1 MAAAVGNMAKKKQV
15 PLKDVKL
22 LWGIAAQCTICKCRL
37 CNENGYLI
45 GEHAHIRGENP
56 GSARYDKDYPEDKLT
71 KEENLILLCANCHSI
86 IDKDEINWSVEKL
99 LEIKRN
105 FIDSVVRRISN
116 IEPPKASLIV
126 DVVEVFYNSIIQQ
139 CGNDKPLDVTQRTI
153 SLVQKN
159 DKNDFPHQLSEILV
173 SAYMKYF
180 DSIQTF
186 FSDPRNAESLRKLQG
201 VINTLNIRLFA
212 QNQGRLSS
220 FMFYKIAQ
228 DIIEKNSQLSGERED
243 TLSII
248 LFYMY
253 YHCDIGLK

>member
-1 MAAAVGNMAKKKQV
+1 MANKKQV
-15 PLKDVKL
+15 TSKDVKL
-22 LWGIAAQCTICKCRL
+22 LWGVSAQCAICRCHLWHK
-37 CNENGYLI
+37 NGYII

-56 GSARYDKDYPEDKLT
+56 GSARFDENYPENKVT
-71 KEENLILLCANCHSI
+71 TEENLILLCANCHSM
-86 IDKDEINWSVEKL
+86 IDKDEDNWTVDKL
-99 LEIKRN
+99 LDTKRK
-105 FIDSVVRRISN
+105 FIDDVVRRISH

-126 DVVEVFYNSIIQQ
+126 DVVEIFYNSIIQSG
-139 CGNDKPLDVTQRTI
+139 GNDAPLDVIQRTV

-159 DKNDFPHQLSEILV
+159 DKNDFNHQLSEILV

-180 DSIQTF
+180 DDIQSF

-220 FMFYKIAQ
+220 LMFYEIAQ

>member
-1 MAAAVGNMAKKKQV
+1 MSNKKQV
-15 PLKDVKL
+15 SPKDVKL
-22 LWGIAAQCTICKCRL
+22 LWGVGAQCTICHCHL
-37 CNENGYLI
+37 WYENGYII

-56 GSARYDKDYPEDKLT
+56 GSARYDKDYPKDKLT
-71 KEENLILLCANCHSI
+71 TEENLILLCANCHSM
-86 IDKDEINWSVEKL
+86 IDKDEDSWSVEKL
-99 LEIKRN
+99 LETKRN

-139 CGNDKPLDVTQRTI
+139 CGNDEPLDVTQRTI

-201 VINTLNIRLFA
+201 VINTLNIRIFA
-212 QNQGRLSS
+212 KNQGKLSS
-220 FMFYKIAQ
+220 QMFYEITQ